1 MIVVS
6 RWVSL
11 IAVVLVCLI
20 WVGGTQAQT
29 EVKSRVIITFKDTP
43 TVSDALKVSLVGG
56 EVTDRFQIVPSLV
69 AEVSA
74 SAMERLRADPRVVAV
89 EADHRVRISDAEL
102 DSAWGVKHI
111 GAGLVHPTN
120 QGAGVKVAVL
130 TRHVDRYPWVVRV
143 TATNG
148 DLTASKTC
156 TYKGLGLS
164 CQ

>member
-29 EVKSRVIITFKDTP
+29 EVKSGVIITFKDTP

-120 QGAGVKVAVL
+120 QGAGVKVAVID
-130 TRHVDRYPWVVRV
+130 TGI
-143 TATNG
+143 TKA
-148 DLTASKTC
+148 
-156 TYKGLGLS
+156 
-164 CQ
+164 